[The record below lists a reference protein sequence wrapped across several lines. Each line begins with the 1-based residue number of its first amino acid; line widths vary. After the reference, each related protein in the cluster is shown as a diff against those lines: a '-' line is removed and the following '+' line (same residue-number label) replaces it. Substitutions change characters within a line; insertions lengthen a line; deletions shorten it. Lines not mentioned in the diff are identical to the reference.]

1 MPDFASSY
9 NRIVLENR
17 VEVLARAYARARGEL
32 DEREWLFVPAAEDE
46 ETVCTQNLRAMS
58 LREQCERTETRR
70 QHENVVRTC
79 IDPLARH
86 WLGHH
91 LFGPQEMEGLMHL
104 LAREDQ
110 RFAKQASDVVR
121 SHATYAMRY
130 ASRELEDLLTKF
142 PAVRAAAPGE
152 QQPDAWLPLFRH
164 FVREAIVRAYDA
176 QRERE
181 NWPTPDWDAVL
192 EMVVSRLE
200 NDLRSEPDLV
210 GSFAE
215 HSDFSRDDDDAH
227 DWQAD
232 HFTDD
237 TELWSVRAQSVGSS
251 YDRDDARHIRSLI
264 EWVTDRAAE
273 GRATVRAQQARR
285 EFSHQLRLRF
295 ACTAYT
301 HIVRGITTRIVE
313 EQRLPEALECLK
325 RAVPACAEACEA
337 DPGMLQEVR
346 KCVGEA
352 IAACT
357 MPFAA
362 LAMRKIDDARA
373 KLRIVRKKT
382 PPGSALQ
389 TQLDSIG
396 ERLDDARKAW
406 DLFPADIR
414 AHLPQALMR
423 CEILDKAD
431 PDCGDALSWLQNIRD
446 STPFG
451 KTFDER
457 LARARDAVA
466 VDIRTAWHDAVAE
479 RLENFLASRDA
490 CVDLNIGLSA
500 ADYLERSPIWDLSRE
515 EWADALAKEEFATQ
529 LVHLLSADQTSI
541 VEGLNVNLAAKRID
555 YSALRGELAKSSD
568 LLQAWEVIR
577 EISEDYEALLV
588 VLRMRRN
595 APIRVFK
602 YFTAI
607 CRLAEN
613 MGMDA
618 ETTMDLEQWLATTDR
633 LFASLEG
640 EYFDEAFADADWFV
654 EPGDW
659 IERRRELP
667 AGSTAQALLPYYSLW
682 NRLLAGALPTSRAAP
697 YLKAVR
703 PALRTWF
710 QKQDASSSS
719 LSGQA
724 S

>member
-1 MPDFASSY
+1 MPDFTTSY
-9 NRIVLENR
+9 NRIVLESR
-17 VEVLARAYARARGEL
+17 VGVLARAYARARGEL
-32 DEREWLFVPAAEDE
+32 DEHNVVFDPDPKDQEAVRTLELE
-46 ETVCTQNLRAMS
+46 AMP
-58 LREQCERTETRR
+58 LLEHLEHAETRK
-70 QHENVVRTC
+70 QHETLVRTC

-104 LAREDQ
+104 LAREDK
-110 RFAKQASDVVR
+110 RFAKQASEVVKG
-121 SHATYAMRY
+121 HATYAMRY

-142 PAVRAAAPGE
+142 PVVRAAAPGA
-152 QQPDAWLPLFRH
+152 QQPNAWLPLFRH
-164 FVREAIVRAYDA
+164 FVREAIVRAYEA

-215 HSDFSRDDDDAH
+215 RSDSSRDDEDAH
-227 DWQAD
+227 DWSAD
-232 HFTDD
+232 DFSDE

-251 YDRDDARHIRSLI
+251 YDRDDARHIRCLI

-273 GRATVRAQQARR
+273 SRAPVRARQARK

-313 EQRLPEALECLK
+313 EQRLPEVLGCLK
-325 RAVPACAEACEA
+325 GAVNACGEASEA
-337 DPGMLQEVR
+337 APDALKEVR
-346 KCVGEA
+346 KRVDEA

-373 KLRIVRKKT
+373 KLRIMRRNAR
-382 PPGSALQ
+382 PGSALQ

-396 ERLDDARKAW
+396 ERLDDARKSW
-406 DLFPADIR
+406 DLFPADIQG
-414 AHLPQALMR
+414 HLLQALTR
-423 CEILDKAD
+423 CGVLDEAD
-431 PDCGDALSWLQNIRD
+431 SDCGDALSWLRNIHHPR
-446 STPFG
+446 PFG
-451 KTFDER
+451 ATFEER
-457 LARARDAVA
+457 LARARAAVA
-466 VDIRTAWHDAVAE
+466 DKIREAWDAAVAE
-479 RLENFLASRDA
+479 RLENFLAFRDG

-500 ADYLERSPIWDLSRE
+500 VEYLERSPIWDLPQE
-515 EWADALAKEEFATQ
+515 EWADALAEESLAREFAR
-529 LVHLLSADQTSI
+529 LLSADQASI
-541 VEGLNVNLAAKRID
+541 MEDLNVNLAAKRID
-555 YSALRGELAKSSD
+555 YSALRRELAVSPDFLKAWD
-568 LLQAWEVIR
+568 LNRTMW
-577 EISEDYEALLV
+577 EDYEALRV
-588 VLRMRRN
+588 VLGMRRN
-595 APIRVFK
+595 APKRVFK

-618 ETTMDLEQWLATTDR
+618 ETTMDLEQWLATTER

-640 EYFDEAFADADWFV
+640 EYFDEAFATGDRFV
-654 EPGDW
+654 GLGDW
-659 IERRRELP
+659 IERRRELH

-682 NRLLAGALPTSRAAP
+682 NRLLAGALPTSRAVP

-703 PALRTWF
+703 PALRPWF
-710 QKQDASSSS
+710 KKQTVSSSS
-719 LSGQA
+719 LPG
-724 S
+724 